1 RGGRPGGGPPNNW
14 LTAWKDAGPAWTWDE
29 ETAQWYL
36 HSFLAQQPDL
46 NWDNPELEAAMFDV
60 LRFWMERGA
69 GGFRLDAVYK
79 LGKDPGLGDNEPGRS
94 HQEHWP
100 TVHERLRRLR
110 RVLEEYDER
119 FAVGEVYADDQ
130 RTLLGYVNSGDELH
144 MVHNFSL
151 LQQPW
156 SAAAFRDVIAEFTE
170 LAELEVWPAWCLNN
184 HDHPRAA
191 TRYDADGRGAARA
204 RVAAMLLLTLRGTP
218 FLYQGEELGMRDAV
232 VAPEMMVDVDGRD
245 PQRAPLAWE
254 APSVAGPGCGF
265 TTGCPWLPF
274 APDSEA
280 SNVATQ
286 AADPGSTLS
295 LYRRLIWQRRGSPA
309 LQGGRQLL
317 LEVDAPDVLAYLREA
332 PRERVAVALNFSSQ
346 EVVLDTGLTGG
357 ARLALSTDP
366 ARQPGELRL
375 DRLVLGPDEGVLVAL
390 G

>member
-79 LGKDPGLGDNEPGRS
+79 LGKDPGLGDNERGRS

-156 SAAAFRDVIAEFTE
+156 SAVAFRDVIAEFTE
-170 LAELEVWPAWCLNN
+170 LAEPDVWPAWCLNN

-265 TTGCPWLPF
+265 TTGRPWLPF

-280 SNVATQ
+280 SNVAAQ
-286 AADPGSTLS
+286 AADPASTLS

-309 LQGGRQLL
+309 LQGGRELL
-317 LEVDAPDVLAYLREA
+317 LDVDAPDVLAYLREA
-332 PRERVAVALNFSSQ
+332 PGERAAVALNFSSQ
-346 EVVLDTGLTGG
+346 EVAVNTGLTGA
-357 ARLALSTDP
+357 ARLELSTDP

-375 DRLVLGPDEGVLVAL
+375 DRLVLGPDEGVLLRVD
-390 G
+390 